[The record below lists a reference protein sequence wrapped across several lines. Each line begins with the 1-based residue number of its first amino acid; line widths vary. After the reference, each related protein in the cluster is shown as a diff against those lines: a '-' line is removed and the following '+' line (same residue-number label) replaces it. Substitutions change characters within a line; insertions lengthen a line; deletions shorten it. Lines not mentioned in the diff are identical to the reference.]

1 MILKDFD
8 ITQRSKT
15 IFLLSF
21 VKVCCLV
28 IALILSSAMVARA
41 ATFTV
46 NLGGDNGDLTCD
58 ATCTLRDAIDD
69 ANTALSDDAII
80 FAPGL
85 TVITLTNEIV
95 INNRGKLTIT
105 GRGAN
110 VFTIDGGAGQ
120 NRIFFANA
128 ASLILRN
135 LTLTGGNGAGATFNS
150 NGGAI
155 YAFGGSMTLD
165 HVHVTGN
172 TATGGGPAGGIFF
185 AGGFAPTNNRI
196 INSTFSANVS
206 NTSCGGFYSGG
217 DTLVIVNSTFSG
229 NSART
234 GGAFCSDS
242 NTILRNVTIS
252 GNTTDQGGGAFYH
265 GAGTLNFANSIIAGN
280 TATTGAPEI
289 LNPNPG
295 NVISNGN
302 NIIGDSP
309 GDATNTPNS
318 IAYQAT
324 DMLDTSP
331 LLGALEN
338 YGGTTPTLRLL
349 AASPAIDRGNNA
361 LATDPSNNDT
371 PFSRDQ
377 RDYKRIVFGNSA
389 EIVDIGA
396 YEYNSTP
403 AAGVMLSGKVTARNR
418 GAARVR
424 ITLTAANG
432 ESRTATTNPF
442 GYYGFKDVRAGETY
456 TLTARSK
463 QFTFASQEVNVYE
476 DLNNVNFTSP

>member
-1 MILKDFD
+1 M
-8 ITQRSKT
+8 TV
-15 IFLLSF
+15 FLLSF
-21 VKVCCLV
+21 VKAFCFAVVLL
-28 IALILSSAMVARA
+28 AAAMISRA

-69 ANTALSDDAII
+69 ANASAADDAII
-80 FAPGL
+80 FAPDL
-85 TVITLTNEIV
+85 TVITLTGEIV

-110 VFTIDGGAGQ
+110 VFTIDGGSGQ

-128 ASLILRN
+128 ADLILRN
-135 LTLTGGNGAGATFNS
+135 LTLTGGNGAGATFNT

-185 AGGFAPTNNRI
+185 SGGFGQSTNRI
-196 INSTFSANVS
+196 INSTFSANAS
-206 NTSCGGFYSGG
+206 NTSCGGFYNSGS
-217 DTLVIVNSTFSG
+217 TLVIVNSTFSG
-229 NSART
+229 NSANT
-234 GGAFCSDS
+234 GGAFCSDG
-242 NTILRNVTIS
+242 NTTLRSVTIS
-252 GNTTDQGGGAFYH
+252 GNSTTQGGGAFYH
-265 GAGTLNFANSIIAGN
+265 GSGTLNFANSIIAGN
-280 TATTGAPEI
+280 TANTGAPEI

-295 NVISNGN
+295 NVTSNGN

-309 GDATNTPNS
+309 GDSTNTGNP
-318 IAYQAT
+318 IVYQT
-324 DMLDTSP
+324 SDIRDTSP
-331 LLGALEN
+331 LLGALQN
-338 YGGTTPTLRLL
+338 YGGATPTLALL
-349 AASPAIDRGNNA
+349 AGSPAIDRGNNA
-361 LATDPSNNDT
+361 LAIDPSNNNT

-389 EIVDIGA
+389 ESTDIGA

-403 AAGVMLSGKVTARNR
+403 TSGVMLSGKVTARNR

-432 ESRTATTNPF
+432 ESRTVTTNPS
-442 GYYGFKDVRAGETY
+442 GYYRFKDVRVGEIY
-456 TLTARSK
+456 TLTAASK
-463 QFTFASQEVNVYE
+463 QFTFAAQQINVSE